1 MARQGKK
8 WVKFQTKVT
17 ACSINFHQFP
27 SYLNNL
33 NEFHDGMFRGVP
45 MAASGISPAIRTVKP
60 EWLASRRYR
69 MGRPTSDGAGLA
81 MADDTCFLQ
90 RLATLRT
97 ELHDSLAFSFKDQ
110 PVYWVYGL
118 VDPHPMVVQFPTGY
132 LSHSPALGCRRSVG
146 TLADPWTI

>member
-1 MARQGKK
+1 
-8 WVKFQTKVT
+8 
-17 ACSINFHQFP
+17 
-27 SYLNNL
+27 
-33 NEFHDGMFRGVP
+33 

-97 ELHDSLAFSFKDQ
+97 ELHDS
-110 PVYWVYGL
+110 
-118 VDPHPMVVQFPTGY
+118 
-132 LSHSPALGCRRSVG
+132 
-146 TLADPWTI
+146 